1 MFEPTASA
9 TVLGAVIPTSA
20 QGTVIVVLSMVATI
34 LLLLVVVMSRR
45 MTLRVGK
52 LEFGPRS
59 APPPRMADPEPTQR
73 HQRRSFPAAPVPVR
87 KPLSSS
93 PDTDDSSVHSLDE
106 LAAANARPPDP
117 TQPFDLAAVAEAIS
131 ASETMRAIE
140 ALRAVEAKHR
150 AGTDSF
156 PIATVRSFKMPVC
169 PLFVLYEVTG
179 SSPRVHVIPSDMRT
193 VEVGRSPD
201 CAVYSSNPSV
211 SQRHFRIIITPGEAS
226 GTNPAYTVELEDCE
240 SRNGTWVN
248 HKRIQPGSRKR
259 MKDGDIIEAA
269 SSRYVFYYVLRPDAA
284 SESQVPGV
292 P

>member
-1 MFEPTASA
+1 MFEQPASA
-9 TVLGAVIPTSA
+9 TVIGAVIPTSA
-20 QGTVIVVLSMVATI
+20 QGMVIVVLSMVTTL
-34 LLLLVVVMSRR
+34 LLLLVVVLSRR

-59 APPPRMADPEPTQR
+59 DPPPNTAHPEPTQR
-73 HQRRSFPAAPVPVR
+73 HRRRSFPAAPAR
-87 KPLSSS
+87 KPLPSS
-93 PDTDDSSVHSLDE
+93 PDTDDSSVHSLDD
-106 LAAANARPPDP
+106 LAAANTRPPDP
-117 TQPFDLAAVAEAIS
+117 TQPFDLAAVAQAMS

-156 PIATVRSFKMPVC
+156 PVATVRSFKMPVC
-169 PLFVLYEVTG
+169 PLFLLYEVTG

-193 VEVGRSPD
+193 VELGRSPD

-211 SQRHFRIIITPGEAS
+211 SQRHFRFLITPGEAS
-226 GTNPAYTVELEDCE
+226 STSPAYTVEIEDCD

-248 HKRIQPGSRKR
+248 HQRVQPGTRKR

-269 SSRYVFYYVLRPDAA
+269 SSRYIFYYVLRPEPAG
-284 SESQVPGV
+284 ESRGPAG